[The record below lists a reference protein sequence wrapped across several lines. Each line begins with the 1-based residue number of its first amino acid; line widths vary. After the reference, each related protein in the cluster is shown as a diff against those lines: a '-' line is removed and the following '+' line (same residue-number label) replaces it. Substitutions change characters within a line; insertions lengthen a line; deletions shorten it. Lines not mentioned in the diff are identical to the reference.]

1 MSATPEGRL
10 RTIAVFIATF
20 GIAVAAYIA
29 IAEADGGAPACFAG
43 GGGCETVAQSSHSE
57 LAGINVAVFGI
68 VGYLLLL
75 GAALL
80 RGDGA
85 RLAGFAL
92 ALIGFGYS
100 VYLTWLEL
108 FVIDAICQ
116 WCVASAILMTLLF
129 AVNAV
134 RMVRYVGTPR

>member
-1 MSATPEGRL
+1 
-10 RTIAVFIATF
+10 
-20 GIAVAAYIA
+20 VA
-29 IAEADGGAPACFAG
+29 E
-43 GGGCETVAQSSHSE
+43 SSHSE
-57 LAGINVAVFGI
+57 LAGINVAVVGVF
-68 VGYLLLL
+68 GYLLLL

-92 ALIGFGYS
+92 ALVGFGYS

-129 AVNAV
+129 AVNAI
-134 RMVRYVGTPR
+134 RMVRYVGAPR

>member
-1 MSATPEGRL
+1 MLTVFVATLG
-10 RTIAVFIATF
+10 V
-20 GIAVAAYIA
+20 AVATYIA

-43 GGGCETVAQSSHSE
+43 GSGCETVAESSHSK
-57 LAGINVAVFGI
+57 LAGISVAAIGI
-68 VGYLLLL
+68 FGYLLLL

-92 ALIGFGYS
+92 GLIGFGYS
-100 VYLTWLEL
+100 VYLTYLEL

-116 WCVASAILMTLLF
+116 WCVVSAILMTLLF
-129 AVNAV
+129 AVNAI
-134 RMVRYVGTPR
+134 RMVRYVGTPP